1 MVQNGYVLNV
11 STAGLPAF
19 LQRVRNELK
28 TVTREG
34 VLSQVA
40 KAAEM
45 LYDMKFI
52 EGRKYE
58 TSIFEQAVGMVAG
71 RVSGVALG
79 AFRDDRFDF
88 RANLIIAK
96 AGDND
101 EFQYVLLNTENTM
114 IRHYW
119 DALSEVQQYNF
130 DVTVV
135 EGDPD
140 YEDNAERGRIWHSIF
155 EEAGWNIH
163 LTGYAA
169 QLSVQP
175 KVDEMNLSV
184 DELSEFFADAEI
196 RSGEYVKNS
205 VALNKVRALVGNTP
219 IEQINPYT
227 LLEYF
232 KRGLSFIDTHQGEV
246 EIKKLYEQVN
256 TGFGT
261 VMLEAL
267 TLSE

>member
-1 MVQNGYVLNV
+1 MVQNGYILNV

-19 LQRVRNELK
+19 LQCVRNELK
-28 TVTREG
+28 TITREG
-34 VLSQVA
+34 VLVQVA
-40 KAAEM
+40 KSAEM

-52 EGRKYE
+52 EGHRYE
-58 TSIFEQAVGMVAG
+58 ASIFEQAVNMVAG

-79 AFRDDRFDF
+79 AFRDDRLDF
-88 RANLIIAK
+88 RASLIIAK
-96 AGDND
+96 TGENN
-101 EFQYVLLNTENTM
+101 EFQYVLLNTENSM

-119 DALSEVQQYNF
+119 DELPEVQKYRF
-130 DVTVV
+130 DITVT
-135 EGDPD
+135 EEDPD

-175 KVDEMNLSV
+175 KVDEMNLDAS
-184 DELSEFFADAEI
+184 ELTDYFADAEI

-205 VALNKVRALVGNTP
+205 VALNKVHSLVGNTP

-232 KRGLSFIDTHQGEV
+232 QRGLSYLDTHQGKV
-246 EIKKLYEQVN
+246 ESKKLYDQVKA
-256 TGFGT
+256 GFGP

>member
-1 MVQNGYVLNV
+1 MVQNGYILHV

-19 LQRVRNELK
+19 LHRVRSNLK

-34 VLSQVA
+34 ILSQVA
-40 KAAEM
+40 KSAEM

-52 EGRKYE
+52 EGHKYE
-58 TSIFEQAVGMVAG
+58 VSIFDQAVNMVAG
-71 RVSGVALG
+71 RISGVALG

-96 AGDND
+96 AGENGK
-101 EFQYVLLNTENTM
+101 FQYVLLNTDCPM

-119 DALSEVQQYNF
+119 EQLPEVESYCF
-130 DVTVV
+130 DVTVS
-135 EGDPD
+135 EDDPG
-140 YEDNAERGRIWHSIF
+140 YENNAEHGRIWHGIF

-175 KVDEMNLSV
+175 KVEELNLSV
-184 DELSEFFADAEI
+184 EELKDFFADPEI
-196 RSGEYVKNS
+196 RSGEYIRNS
-205 VALNKVRALVGNTP
+205 VALSKVKALVGNTP
-219 IEQINPYT
+219 IEQINPYS

-232 KRGLSFIDTHQGEV
+232 QRGFAYVKTHQGEV
-246 EIKKLYEQVN
+246 DCKKLYEQIKA
-256 TGFGT
+256 GFGP
-261 VMLEAL
+261 VMMDML

>member
-1 MVQNGYVLNV
+1 MVQNGYILHV

-19 LQRVRNELK
+19 LHRVRSELK
-28 TVTREG
+28 AVTREG
-34 VLSQVA
+34 ILSQVT
-40 KAAEM
+40 KSVEM
-45 LYDMKFI
+45 LYDMKFV

-58 TSIFEQAVGMVAG
+58 SSILDQVLSMVAG
-71 RVSGVALG
+71 RISGVALG

-101 EFQYVLLNTENTM
+101 AFQYVLLNTDNPM

-119 DALSEVQQYNF
+119 DNLPEVQDYRF
-130 DVTVV
+130 DATVG
-135 EGDPD
+135 EDDP
-140 YEDNAERGRIWHSIF
+140 EFECNAERGHIWHSIF
-155 EEAGWNIH
+155 EKAGWNIH

-175 KVDEMNLSV
+175 KLEDLNISV
-184 DELSEFFADAEI
+184 EDLKDYFSDADI
-196 RSGEYVKNS
+196 RSWEYVKNS
-205 VALNKVRALVGNTP
+205 VALSKVKALVGNTP

-232 KRGLSFIDTHQGEV
+232 IRGLAYAETRQGKV
-246 EIKKLYEQVN
+246 DAKKLYDQI
-256 TGFGT
+256 GKAFGP
-261 VMLEAL
+261 VMLDTL
-267 TLSE
+267 TLSD

>member
-1 MVQNGYVLNV
+1 MVQNGYILNV

-19 LQRVRNELK
+19 LQRVRGELK
-28 TVTREG
+28 AVIREG

-40 KAAEM
+40 KSAET
-45 LYDMKFI
+45 LYDIKFI
-52 EGRKYE
+52 EGRKYD
-58 TSIFEQAVGMVAG
+58 TSIFDQAINIVSG

-96 AGDND
+96 AGESS
-101 EFQYVLLNTENTM
+101 EFQYVLINTDNAM
-114 IRHYW
+114 IQYYW
-119 DALSEVQQYNF
+119 DELPETQPYRFDATVSEN
-130 DVTVV
+130 
-135 EGDPD
+135 DPD
-140 YEDNAERGRIWHSIF
+140 YEDNAERGRIWHGIF

-175 KVDEMNLSV
+175 KVDEMNITV
-184 DELSEFFADAEI
+184 GELKDFFADPDI

-205 VALNKVRALVGNTP
+205 VALSKIKALVGNTP

-232 KRGLSFIDTHQGEV
+232 RRGIAYVDTHRGEI
-246 EIKKLYEQVN
+246 ESKKLYEQIKA
-256 TGFGT
+256 GFGP
-261 VMLEAL
+261 VMTDAL
-267 TLSE
+267 LLSE

>member
-1 MVQNGYVLNV
+1 MVQNGYVLNI
-11 STAGLPAF
+11 STVNLPTFIKRA
-19 LQRVRNELK
+19 RNELK
-28 TVTREG
+28 VVTRKG

-40 KAAEM
+40 KFTEM

-58 TSIFEQAVGMVAG
+58 ASIFEQAVGIVAC

-119 DALSEVQQYNF
+119 DALPEVQQYNF
-130 DVTVV
+130 DVTVT
-135 EGDPD
+135 EDDPD

-232 KRGLSFIDTHQGEV
+232 QRGLSFVDTRQGEV
-246 EIKKLYEQVN
+246 ESKKLYEQVKA
-256 TGFGT
+256 GFGP
-261 VMLEAL
+261 VMLDAL
-267 TLSE
+267 TLTE